1 MDVRKIWSYFNNAIA
16 GSVVFIILL
25 WIEFFAWLRNPT
37 DSIPAWYFYVAQL
50 IMIVIVCVIYAYLRH
65 QYDTGRFSSAIQVRY
80 VDTISTGD
88 GWILIVKNT
97 PTLEINRV
105 VSICYQSKDNDIEET
120 IAIGYVET
128 KNNLGN
134 FQIKVLKEDLIK
146 ECDLED
152 LGYKLVRVK
161 PVVDKAFLP

>member
-80 VDTISTGD
+80 VTVTKNGD
-88 GWILIVKNT
+88 GWVLVVKNT

-105 VSICYQSKDNDIEET
+105 VSLYCQSKDNDIEEL
-120 IAIGYVET
+120 IALGYVET
-128 KNNLGN
+128 RNNMGN
-134 FQIKVLKEDLIK
+134 FQIKIHKDNCK
-146 ECDLED
+146 DACDLLV
-152 LGYKLVRVK
+152 LGHKLLRVK
-161 PVVDKAFLP
+161 PVVDKSLLP